1 MIKKITYG
9 NGQVIL
15 NADNIVALQ
24 IDFKGKIDC
33 KNKLNNTFNF
43 NLYNNRILIFSY
55 NLAILPNFLFEYT
68 GQFKITSVIAR
79 DQDKNSINITSENIY
94 LGDWQKQKSYW
105 EVAGNWDD
113 LKNRYTVGSK
123 VIKQKNILT
132 EVKNG

>member
-1 MIKKITYG
+1 MIKILTYG

-15 NADNIVALQ
+15 NADNIVGIQ
-24 IDFKGKIDC
+24 IDFKGKINC

-43 NLYNNRILIFSY
+43 NLYNNRIVIFGY
-55 NLAILPNFLFEYT
+55 TLANLPNFLFEYT
-68 GQFKITSVIAR
+68 GEFRITSVKACDR
-79 DQDKNSINITSENIY
+79 QVNKINIRAENIY
-94 LGDWQKQKSYW
+94 LGDWKKQNTNW

-113 LKNRYTVGSK
+113 LKNKYTVGSK